1 MMRVI
6 VSFYIMLFL
15 ASCSGTP
22 AARNLSRETLA
33 QVVEYENEIR
43 TLSRDLQDAFDQSAL
58 STRRDIERSAEN
70 LEGDIVNN
78 LANDAADRT
87 VRDGFSDR
95 DLRNFAAGILEEN
108 EKAEASINVLRLKQ
122 IDAHQAAIA
131 STSLDE
137 TELQAVRAKLEQL
150 QREPSLSDRAEQIRP
165 LIEAAAATLQTINS
179 TKGP

>member
-1 MMRVI
+1 
-6 VSFYIMLFL
+6 MLFL